1 MLRHVTLVVIVSF
14 CAGLGLAGLAAASPT
29 IGHYESGTL
38 SDPPSYSGE
47 VQNGRFTE
55 GMVGFLPAVGD
66 ELHAA
71 SWLLA
76 PAMQWEIT
84 GVKVS
89 AISAPLWNITLP
101 SGDTTV
107 GYRIDY
113 TGGVMNLK
121 KGGPW
126 DADGADYLVDV
137 DHYTV
142 TLQLWFDSSAAFVSG
157 TSVIEVEG
165 TFQAYPTHK
174 LAFGSASGV
183 YRGMGTILD
192 KPPDYILNGYPSFPA
207 GFVGGAW
214 GFVNNIQFDI
224 TPEPAT
230 LSLLALGGLAMVA
243 RRRRR

>member
-1 MLRHVTLVVIVSF
+1 MFRHVMLVVVVFF
-14 CAGLGLAGLAAASPT
+14 CAGLGLVGLAAASPKA
-29 IGHYESGTL
+29 GHYESGSL
-38 SDPPSYSGE
+38 SDPPSYNAE
-47 VQNGRFTE
+47 VQNGRVTE
-55 GMVGFLPAVGD
+55 GMVALLPTVGD

-71 SWLLA
+71 SWLLSLA
-76 PAMQWEIT
+76 VQWEIT

-89 AISAPLWNITLP
+89 AISAPLWDVTLP
-101 SGDTTV
+101 TGNRTV

-113 TGGVMNLK
+113 AGGVMNLK
-121 KGGPW
+121 TGGPW
-126 DADGADYLVDV
+126 DADGVDYLVNV
-137 DHYTV
+137 DHYNV
-142 TLQLWFDSSAAFVSG
+142 TLQLWFDSSAKFVSG

-174 LAFGSASGV
+174 LVFGSASGV

-192 KPPDYILNGYPSFPA
+192 KPADYIYPSFPA

-214 GFVNNIQFDI
+214 GIVNNMQFDI

-230 LSLLALGGLAMVA
+230 LSLLALGGVAMLA

>member
-1 MLRHVTLVVIVSF
+1 MLRHIGRLAIVSF
-14 CAGLGLAGLAAASPT
+14 CAGLGLASLAAASP
-29 IGHYESGTL
+29 IVGHYESGTL
-38 SDPPSYSGE
+38 GGTVLD
-47 VQNGRFTE
+47 GRVTE
-55 GMVGFLPAVGD
+55 GLVGFPPAVGD

-71 SWLLA
+71 SWNGLGL
-76 PAMQWEIT
+76 AMQWEIT

-121 KGGPW
+121 TGGPW

-157 TSVIEVEG
+157 TSTIEVEG
-165 TFQAYPTHK
+165 SFQAYPTHQ
-174 LAFGSASGV
+174 LVFGSASGV

-192 KPPDYILNGYPSFPA
+192 KPPDYIYPSFPA

-214 GFVNNIQFDI
+214 GIVNNMQFDI

-230 LSLLALGGLAMVA
+230 LSLLALGGVAMVA
-243 RRRRR
+243 RRRGEK

>member
-1 MLRHVTLVVIVSF
+1 MFRHVMLVVAVSF
-14 CAGLGLAGLAAASPT
+14 CAGLGLASLAAASP
-29 IGHYESGTL
+29 IVGHYESGTL
-38 SDPPSYSGE
+38 GGTVFD
-47 VQNGRFTE
+47 GRATE
-55 GMVGFLPAVGD
+55 GFSVVGFPPAVGD

-71 SWLLA
+71 SWNGLA
-76 PAMQWEIT
+76 LATQWEIT

-121 KGGPW
+121 TGGPW
-126 DADGADYLVDV
+126 DADSADYLVDV
-137 DHYTV
+137 DHYSV

-157 TSVIEVEG
+157 TSTIEVEG

-174 LAFGSASGV
+174 LVFGSASGV

-192 KPPDYILNGYPSFPA
+192 KPTDYPSFPA
-207 GFVGGAW
+207 GYVVGTW
-214 GFVNNIQFDI
+214 GIVNNMQFDI

-243 RRRRR
+243 RRRGKK

>member
-1 MLRHVTLVVIVSF
+1 MFRHVMLVVAVSF
-14 CAGLGLAGLAAASPT
+14 CAVLGLASLAIASP
-29 IGHYESGTL
+29 IVNHYESGTL
-38 SDPPSYSGE
+38 GGTVLD
-47 VQNGRFTE
+47 GRVTE
-55 GMVGFLPAVGD
+55 GLTGLLPAVGD

-71 SWLLA
+71 SWNGAALA
-76 PAMQWEIT
+76 TQWEIT

-101 SGDTTV
+101 TGDTTV

-121 KGGPW
+121 TGGPW
-126 DADGADYLVDV
+126 DADGADYLVNV

-142 TLQLWFDSSAAFVSG
+142 TLQLWFNSSAAFVSG

-165 TFQAYPTHK
+165 SFQAYPTHK
-174 LAFGSASGV
+174 LVFGSASGV
-183 YRGMGTILD
+183 FRGMSPTS
-192 KPPDYILNGYPSFPA
+192 KPAEYPSFPA
-207 GFVGGAW
+207 GYVVGTW
-214 GFVNNIQFDI
+214 GIVNNMQFDI

>member
-1 MLRHVTLVVIVSF
+1 MFRHVMLVVAVSL
-14 CAGLGLAGLAAASPT
+14 CAGLGLASLAAASP
-29 IGHYESGTL
+29 ISVHYESGTL
-38 SDPPSYSGE
+38 GGTVLD
-47 VQNGRFTE
+47 GRVTE
-55 GMVGFLPAVGD
+55 GLVGFPPAVGD

-71 SWLLA
+71 SWNGTTLA
-76 PAMQWEIT
+76 TQWEIT

-89 AISAPLWNITLP
+89 AISAPLWDVTLP
-101 SGDTTV
+101 TGNRTV

-113 TGGVMNLK
+113 AGGVMNLK

-126 DADGADYLVDV
+126 DADSMDYLVNV
-137 DHYTV
+137 DHYNV

-165 TFQAYPTHK
+165 SFQAYPTHK
-174 LAFGSASGV
+174 LVFGSASGV

-192 KPPDYILNGYPSFPA
+192 KPADYIYPSFPA

-214 GFVNNIQFDI
+214 GIVNNMQFDI

-230 LSLLALGGLAMVA
+230 MAMLVLGGMAIVL
-243 RRRRR
+243 RRRR

>member
-1 MLRHVTLVVIVSF
+1 MFRHVMLVVSVSF
-14 CAGLGLAGLAAASPT
+14 CAVLGLAGLAIASPKA
-29 IGHYESGTL
+29 GHYESGSL
-38 SDPPSYSGE
+38 SDPPSYNAE
-47 VQNGRFTE
+47 VQNGRVTE
-55 GMVGFLPAVGD
+55 GMTGVLPAVGD

-76 PAMQWEIT
+76 LAMQWEIT

-126 DADGADYLVDV
+126 DADGVDYLVNV
-137 DHYTV
+137 DHYSV
-142 TLQLWFDSSAAFVSG
+142 TLQLWFNSSAAFVSG

-165 TFQAYPTHK
+165 SFQTYPTHK

-192 KPPDYILNGYPSFPA
+192 KPPDYIYPSFPA
-207 GFVGGAW
+207 GFVGGTW
-214 GFVNNIQFDI
+214 GIVNNMQFDI

-230 LSLLALGGLAMVA
+230 LSLLALGGLAMLA
-243 RRRRR
+243 RRRTR